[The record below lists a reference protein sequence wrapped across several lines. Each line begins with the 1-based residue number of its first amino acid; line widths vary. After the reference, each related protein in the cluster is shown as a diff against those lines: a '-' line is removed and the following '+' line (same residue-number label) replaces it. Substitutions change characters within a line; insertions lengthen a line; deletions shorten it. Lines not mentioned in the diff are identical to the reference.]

1 MEMRQVRQAG
11 WARKREL
18 NQISES
24 SSFKVGSSRGK
35 IRSDGV
41 LLAQKVR
48 RLISSETPTKKMPP
62 KGGFFVGGAKH
73 FEPRQVRRS
82 LGEGGRG
89 LTVRVLRAEMEA
101 PPARGEALRPSG
113 RFNPRLSAVG
123 PAKAD
128 GTPTFKHPST
138 LAALKGVLCGGEIIR
153 RRAGGRPGRCVGA
166 RGAGGWPRP
175 CRPRPGRSGSRRS
188 GPA

>member
-128 GTPTFKHPST
+128 GDANFQAPFNASVEGCFMWGRNHPPPGGGAAGAVRWRTGSGRVAST
-138 LAALKGVLCGGEIIR
+138 LSST
-153 RRAGGRPGRCVGA
+153 A
-166 RGAGGWPRP
+166 RSIW
-175 CRPRPGRSGSRRS
+175 
-188 GPA
+188 